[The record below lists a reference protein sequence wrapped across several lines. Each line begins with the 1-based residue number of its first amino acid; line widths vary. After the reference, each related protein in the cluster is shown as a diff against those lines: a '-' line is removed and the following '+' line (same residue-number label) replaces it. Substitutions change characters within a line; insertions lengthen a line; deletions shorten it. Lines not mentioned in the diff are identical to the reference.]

1 VRCSSL
7 WKESQGHEHGDDGVA
22 PTTKYLY
29 VFILM
34 VQVEMQ
40 LLTGAGQSWQL
51 VFAMALTGTVFFV
64 WVMIM
69 AYQVFVNS

>member
-1 VRCSSL
+1 
-7 WKESQGHEHGDDGVA
+7 
-22 PTTKYLY
+22 
-29 VFILM
+29 
-34 VQVEMQ
+34 MQ